1 MMKTNISAG
10 HSAPAYIWRS
20 PIGPLGIVTSERG
33 VVRIQFT
40 HEQDGV
46 ATDVQDEFT
55 RACIQQL
62 DEYFAGQRREFTIP
76 LDIRGTPF
84 QLACWNALLRI
95 PYGETRS
102 YAEQAVVVGS
112 PRAFRAVGAANGS
125 NPIPIIVPCHRVLNT
140 GGKLGGYGG
149 GLPIKERLLR
159 LEGAWPTGTKALFAT
174 AD

>member
-10 HSAPAYIWRS
+10 HPAPAYIWQS

-46 ATDVQDEFT
+46 VTDVQDEFT

-62 DEYFAGQRREFTIP
+62 DEYFAGQRREFTVP
-76 LDIRGTPF
+76 LDMRGTPF
-84 QLACWNALLRI
+84 QLACWNGLLRI

-102 YAEQAVVVGS
+102 YAEQAV
-112 PRAFRAVGAANGS
+112 AVG
-125 NPIPIIVPCHRVLNT
+125 
-140 GGKLGGYGG
+140 
-149 GLPIKERLLR
+149 
-159 LEGAWPTGTKALFAT
+159 
-174 AD
+174 